1 MKSIL
6 LVNPQYELEIRW
18 IADERQIDVKADY
31 FPLGLATVAAL
42 TPEGYRADI
51 WDELVRGP
59 VEQAALPRTYDLVGV
74 TSHRS
79 NLDRA
84 FAISDYFRAQGVP
97 VAVGGP
103 GVSGAPD
110 RCRGRFDFLLLGEC
124 EHLWPRFLR
133 EWAAGCARSE
143 YRQIE
148 KPDLTASPL
157 PKWDSIVGDVP
168 LYAMGTVQTTRG
180 CPYDCE
186 FCDVIYLN
194 GRVQRHKTVEQ
205 ILDRREPEVGLAR
218 GSVRLLAALE
228 SPKGL
233 FNAYAIA
240 TASPRVIGLLFGAED
255 FSRELSLPL
264 RREGEARDL
273 IYARSALVT
282 AAACA
287 HVQAVDGVWPDLQ
300 DTEGLKTFALQS
312 RRLGFSGM
320 SLIHPAQ
327 VDTVNAAFT
336 PAADEIDYARGVLK
350 AFDEARAR
358 GEGAV
363 AFGGQLLDLPIVD
376 RARQTLELA
385 DSLSTRSS

>member
-1 MKSIL
+1 VGHERSRDDL
-6 LVNPQYELEIRW
+6 GSVVRQGLEGLVVPKVE
-18 IADERQIDVKADY
+18 
-31 FPLGLATVAAL
+31 
-42 TPEGYRADI
+42 TPE
-51 WDELVRGP
+51 
-59 VEQAALPRTYDLVGV
+59 
-74 TSHRS
+74 
-79 NLDRA
+79 
-84 FAISDYFRAQGVP
+84 
-97 VAVGGP
+97 
-103 GVSGAPD
+103 
-110 RCRGRFDFLLLGEC
+110 
-124 EHLWPRFLR
+124 
-133 EWAAGCARSE
+133 
-143 YRQIE
+143 QI
-148 KPDLTASPL
+148 
-157 PKWDSIVGDVP
+157 
-168 LYAMGTVQTTRG
+168 
-180 CPYDCE
+180 
-186 FCDVIYLN
+186 
-194 GRVQRHKTVEQ
+194 KTVEE
-205 ILDRREPEVGLAR
+205 ILDRREPEVGLSR
-218 GSVRLLAALE
+218 GSVRLLVAIE
-228 SPKGL
+228 SPRGL
-233 FNAYAIA
+233 FNAYSIA
-240 TASPRVIGLLFGAED
+240 TASPRVIGLIFGAED